1 MAIGGG
7 DGSIVLTTKVD
18 ESGLKNGLS
27 SLKSGVGKAGK
38 IFEAAGV
45 AAAGAFAGVTV
56 AAIKAKTEFEQTAAK
71 ASTLFGGVDV
81 DAQKLNNTIL
91 GISSS
96 TGMAATE
103 LNEALYSA
111 LSAGIP
117 VTEDMTEAT
126 GFLENAAKLAKAG
139 FTDVDTAIS
148 ATAKTLNAY
157 GMDVSE
163 AERIQ
168 GILIQTQ
175 NKGIT
180 TVGELGA
187 SLAQVTPTA
196 AAFGVSFENV
206 GAALATMTAKGTATA
221 QATTQ
226 LNSLIAELGKEGT
239 TASTNLQKAAEGT
252 QYAGMTFAEMTASGA
267 SLGEILTLI
276 ANEADKN
283 GVSMVDMFSSI
294 EAGKAALSLASEDAA
309 MFNENLTA
317 MSNTTGLVDD
327 AFDTMNNTLQGS
339 FSKVKES
346 WNNLLVAFA
355 TPNSDIGAATS
366 VLIDNLGNL
375 ANNLLPLVG
384 NVFGSIF
391 NAIPTPILV
400 VAGAI
405 GSIVAGIT
413 AYNAVVAIKNVLDAA
428 QEAGTWANVAAQLG
442 LNAAML
448 ASPITWVVAGI
459 AALVAGFVILWNKSE
474 GFRNFWIGLWKTIK
488 AAAAPVIVWIKD
500 FFSEAWEAVKAV
512 WNFASPYFEM
522 IWNNIKVVFS
532 VVKDILGA
540 YFRTAWEAIKAV
552 WDIVT
557 GYFAAIWDT
566 IAGIFSVVK
575 AVLSGNWSEA
585 WEAIKGIVNTWAD
598 YFSSVWESIK
608 NVFSAVG
615 NFFKTS
621 FSSAWNGIKEV
632 FANVKDFFD
641 GVWQKI
647 KSAFKFDEM
656 LQIGKYI
663 VEGLWN
669 GIKNAK
675 DWLLN
680 KIKSFAHTITD
691 GIKSFFGIA
700 SPSKVF
706 RDEVGKNLMLGM
718 AEGITGNERAVTMAM
733 SRVQQGLANTSLAT
747 PAIVT
752 GNVLPYHINAVKSSI
767 PRQIGNAVT
776 GGVETN
782 VIREEHYYLSETE
795 LMTILH
801 KLVKGGERLQGKT
814 LISGGAY

>member
-27 SLKSGVGKAGK
+27 SLKSGVGKISK
-38 IFEAAGV
+38 IFETVGV
-45 AAAGAFAGVTV
+45 AAAGAFVGVTA

-91 GISSS
+91 DISSS

-206 GAALATMTAKGTATA
+206 GAALATMTAQGTPTA

-226 LNSLIAELGKEGT
+226 LNSLIAELGKNGT
-239 TASTNLQKAAEGT
+239 TAAKNLQLAAEGSK
-252 QYAGMTFAEMTASGA
+252 YAGMSFNEMMSSGA
-267 SLGEILTLI
+267 SLDEILMLL
-276 ANEADKN
+276 AQNAKEN
-283 GVSMVDMFSSI
+283 NVSMVDMFSSI
-294 EAGKAALSLASEDAA
+294 EAGKAALAITSGEAET
-309 MFNENLTA
+309 FKNNLSA
-317 MSNTTGLVDD
+317 MSDTTGLVED
-327 AFDTMNNTLQGS
+327 AFNTMNNTLQGS
-339 FSKVKES
+339 FNQVKES
-346 WNNLLVAFA
+346 WNNLLIAFA
-355 TPNSDIGAATS
+355 TPNADVGSATDT
-366 VLIDNLGNL
+366 LIDNLGNL

-384 NVFGSIF
+384 NVFGSVF

-413 AYNAVVAIKNVLDAA
+413 AYNAVIAIKNVLDEVQKITTGELAVA
-428 QEAGTWANVAAQLG
+428 QAG

-448 ASPITWVVAGI
+448 ASPITWVVAGVV
-459 AALVAGFVILWNKSE
+459 ALVAAFVILWNKSE
-474 GFRNFWIGLWKTIK
+474 AFRNFWIGLWETIK
-488 AAAAPVIVWIKD
+488 EAVSPVIDWMKD
-500 FFSEAWEAVKAV
+500 VFTTAWEAIKAV
-512 WNFASPYFEM
+512 WDFVSPYFAM
-522 IWNNIKVVFS
+522 IWNNIKIVFS
-532 VVKDILGA
+532 VVKDVLGA
-540 YFRTAWEAIKAV
+540 YFKTAWEAIKAV

-557 GYFAAIWDT
+557 GYFKAIWDT
-566 IAGIFSVVK
+566 ISGIFAVVK
-575 AVLSGNWSEA
+575 AVLSGDWSEA

-598 YFSSVWESIK
+598 YFSNIWNSIK
-608 NVFSAVG
+608 NVFAAVG
-615 NFFKTS
+615 QFFKTI
-621 FSSAWNGIKEV
+621 FTSAWDGIKAV

-752 GNVLPYHINAVKSSI
+752 GNVLPYHINAASSSI
-767 PRQIGNAVT
+767 PTQIGSGAT
-776 GGVETN
+776 DGTETT

-795 LMTILH
+795 LMTMLY
-801 KLVKGGERLQGKT
+801 KLVKGGERIQGKP